1 MKSDKSAIIHEKART
16 VMQKCESLK
25 TNEVF
30 FLLQRNLEYA
40 LAVRE
45 TDICRP
51 VIITI
56 IGGTGAGKS
65 FIFSTLCS
73 TPEISPSSSSVRGF
87 TRKLFISATDED
99 QKLFSFSNDAAQYLP
114 GLLPGAVL
122 IDTPDLDTIDGN
134 NARLAQETIALS
146 DIIICVTTPDKRAN
160 FSIHR
165 NIVEWASRKR
175 WFFVINKT
183 DTAGDVPIDR
193 LKSELAGRLATLGF
207 AVSPAALFA
216 FSARESNSSEFNR
229 FREVVFSQ
237 RTLAQSHI
245 LRDESETRRILHA
258 ISCENTDI
266 HLRDLFQQL
275 CSFRDNLKERINRCY
290 EETITSPA
298 ITGMAQDALR
308 TSIYRELSGNA
319 SCFLFPYFAIINWLA
334 PGVSA
339 ELTESTARQA
349 VAGNLTLANCYLSER
364 MFLEDN
370 CLPTAGSRKV
380 EIASSQ
386 DNHGDLFLQ
395 IVREA
400 QIQSET
406 ALMRFYLVVGNILPL
421 LVMIQ
426 TLYRSVASWAN
437 GVWLPTDF
445 FIHAVFLLFVSTVPG
460 YLLTARALTRITSGF
475 VLKPAQQAAELQDI
489 EENIAAIDK
498 VRQELTALE
507 KNAGQHLEMLQR
519 QLPEN
524 TYGISTRNEMHSEQ

>member
-1 MKSDKSAIIHEKART
+1 MKSDKSAIIQEKARI
-16 VMQKCESLK
+16 VMQRCEGLRS
-25 TNEVF
+25 NEFF
-30 FLLQRNLEYA
+30 FLLQRDLEHA
-40 LAVRE
+40 LAASE
-45 TDICRP
+45 TEICRP

-73 TPEISPSSSSVRGF
+73 TTEISPSSSSVRGF
-87 TRKLFISATDED
+87 TRKLFISASDED
-99 QKLFSFSNDAAQYLP
+99 QKLFSFTSEEAHYLP

-122 IDTPDLDTIDGN
+122 IDTPDLDTIDSN
-134 NARLAQETIALS
+134 NARLAQETIARS

-193 LKSELAGRLATLGF
+193 LKSELAGRLETLGF
-207 AVSPAALFA
+207 EIFPEALFA

-229 FREVVFSQ
+229 FRDVVFSQ
-237 RTLAQSHI
+237 RTVAQSHI
-245 LRDESETRRILHA
+245 LRGESETRRILHA
-258 ISCENTDI
+258 INREKTGDY
-266 HLRDLFQQL
+266 LQRLFQQL
-275 CSFRDNLKERINRCY
+275 CGFRDNLKERINHCY

-308 TSIYRELSGNA
+308 TSLYRELSGNA
-319 SCFLFPYFAIINWLA
+319 SCFLFPYFAVINWLA

-349 VAGNLTLANCYLSER
+349 VAGNLTLANCFLSER

-370 CLPTAGSRKV
+370 CLPTEHSRNAV
-380 EIASSQ
+380 INFSAE
-386 DNHGDLFLQ
+386 NNGDLFLQ

-406 ALMRFYLVVGNILPL
+406 LLMRFYIIVGNILPL
-421 LVMIQ
+421 LVLIQ

-437 GVWLPTDF
+437 GAWLPTDF
-445 FIHAVFLLFVSTVPG
+445 FIHAVFLLIVSTVPG

-475 VLKPAQQAAELQDI
+475 VLKPTFKAAGLPDI

-507 KNAGQHLEMLQR
+507 KTATQHLDLLQG
-519 QLPEN
+519 QLPQN
-524 TYGISTRNEMHSEQ
+524 TFGISTRNELHSEK